1 MRILDKY
8 ILKELSKVFF
18 LALIILTAI
27 LFLEKINF
35 LADLI
40 LKNNVPV
47 KEVIRLLLFFSPSFL
62 TMTIPMSV
70 LFASILTFSTLS
82 TDNEIM
88 AMRACGLGVYRLMAP
103 VLILALIAYAGTNLI
118 TLRLQPIGSHMF
130 EETMFNIM
138 KSKTEINLKEQT
150 FNNFSSGLM
159 IYVKEKDI
167 ETNLLHGLL
176 IKQDMEGESPRYI
189 NADMGRFNSS
199 VESKEVV
206 LHLEEGDIHQTIDDE
221 GKYRLISFKEYDLQL
236 NFRREDSNIGG
247 LIKGKREMSLA
258 ELKKGIEQLRGE
270 GINST
275 SLEVEVQTKYA
286 LPFACF
292 VFGLIGA
299 PLGISLQRS
308 GKKGGFGAGI
318 MIMILNYMLLM
329 WGQSIGEKGILSPA
343 MAMWLPN
350 LTMLALGLLILYR
363 SAGDSS
369 SLGITDF
376 FYSLSA
382 KARRKRE

>member
-18 LALIILTAI
+18 LALFILTAI

-88 AMRACGLGVYRLMAP
+88 AMRACGLGVYRLMVP
-103 VLILALIAYAGTNLI
+103 VLILALLAYAGTNLI
-118 TLRLQPIGSHMF
+118 TLKIQPIGSRMF

-138 KSKTEINLKEQT
+138 KSKTEINLKERV
-150 FNNFSSGLM
+150 FNDFTSGLM

-189 NADMGRFNSS
+189 NADRGRFNSS

-206 LHLEEGDIHQTIDDE
+206 LHLEDGNIHQTIDDE
-221 GKYRLISFKEYDLQL
+221 GKYRLINFKEYDLQL
-236 NFRREDSNIGG
+236 NFRREDSNLGG

-258 ELKKGIEQLRGE
+258 ELKEGIEELKSKGID
-270 GINST
+270 SK
-275 SLEVEVQTKYA
+275 SLEVEVHTKYA

-299 PLGISLQRS
+299 PLGISLQRA
-308 GKKGGFGAGI
+308 GKGGGFGAGI
-318 MIMILNYMLLM
+318 MVMILNYMLLV
-329 WGQSIGEKGILSPA
+329 WGQSVGEKGILPPA
-343 MAMWLPN
+343 VSMWLPN
-350 LTMLALGLLILYR
+350 LIMLSIGFIVLYR
-363 SAGDSS
+363 SAGDFSS
-369 SLGITDF
+369 FGITDL
-376 FYSLSA
+376 FYNLLA
-382 KARRKRE
+382 KVGSKSK